1 MPSWAGRRLMH
12 DWVTIELTSQIGTGP
27 MDTTLVRSEP
37 TQAAGTGI
45 VVLFTATSFLTAS
58 LLFIV
63 QPMVGRMVLPAF
75 GGSPQVWTTS
85 MLFFQTALLVG
96 YGYTHLTTTR
106 LHRGKQPWVHL
117 SVALLPALL
126 LPITLTV
133 APSGRGGITPS
144 FELLAALTVG
154 VAAPFILIATSG
166 PLVQRWFSWTDHP
179 RANDPY
185 FLYAAGNIG
194 SAVGLLSYPFVLEP
208 AFSIEAQSRIWAA
221 GYLTALALLASCAWV
236 VRRSSSRRDQPT
248 VAAARDHQ
256 PSRSRPAVPARVGT
270 TEALDKRRAL
280 RWVGLA
286 FVPSSLMLAATTTLS
301 TDIAAVPLLWI
312 APLGTYLLTFT
323 VAFSIRGPRAYLI
336 ASFLAPAVILAA
348 ITIRPLEFGVPL
360 AVVLQIGLVLVGG
373 LVAHGRL
380 AADRPEPE
388 LLTRFYLLLAVG
400 GALGGLF
407 NSIIAPLLF
416 PTVIE
421 YGIIAFVTLAL
432 VLDWSDLVPRTASW
446 SLPRRLTAQL
456 LVATI
461 PLGFFI
467 IGHGFL
473 AGVAPWILV
482 TLLGAFFIA
491 SLSPPA
497 RGGAVGIAAAL
508 IAFLP
513 QAVLF
518 LDSET
523 VERTFFGVH
532 RVTYVENDVL
542 GLLHGTTLHGT
553 QNTSSEE
560 ARRFPMSYYH
570 PEQPFGDIIRAAG
583 STPNTT
589 IGVLGLGVGGI
600 AAYGQA
606 TQTMVFHEIDP
617 AVIDIAWNQFS
628 FLGDSAADIQVIL
641 GDGRLTLADVRG
653 TYSLLVMDAF
663 TSDAVPV
670 HLLTVEAMREYLDAI
685 TADGVIAVN
694 ISNRYLDLRPVMSA
708 AVEELAID
716 GALLSGD
723 GEPDG
728 ATPSTWVALSANAA
742 LIDELRASGWA
753 ELPPEQQL
761 WTDQR
766 SSLFSVL
773 R

>member
-1 MPSWAGRRLMH
+1 
-12 DWVTIELTSQIGTGP
+12 

-58 LLFIV
+58 LLFLV

-106 LHRGKQPWVHL
+106 LQRRTQPWLHL
-117 SVALLPALL
+117 VVALLPVLL
-126 LPITLTV
+126 LPIALTV
-133 APSGRGGITPS
+133 APSGRGGIAPS
-144 FELLAALTVG
+144 LELLAALAIG

-194 SAVGLLSYPFVLEP
+194 SAAGLLAYPFLLEP
-208 AFSIEAQSRIWAA
+208 AFSIEVQSRIWAA
-221 GYLTALALLASCAWV
+221 GYVAALVLLTSCAWM
-236 VRRSSSRRDQPT
+236 VRRSARRLEHPTLAPVERPETSGTHAHAPEAVGVEQP
-248 VAAARDHQ
+248 
-256 PSRSRPAVPARVGT
+256 
-270 TEALDKRRAL
+270 LDARRAV

-323 VAFSIRGPRAYLI
+323 VAFSVRGPRAYRI

-348 ITIRPLEFGVPL
+348 ITIRPLAFGVAL

-380 AADRPEPE
+380 AADRPEPG

-446 SLPRRLTAQL
+446 SLPRRITAQL

-461 PLGFFI
+461 PLGFFM

-473 AGVAPWILV
+473 AGIAPWIV
-482 TLLGAFFIA
+482 IALLAAFVIA
-491 SLSPPA
+491 SLSPSA
-497 RGGAVGIAAAL
+497 RGGAIGITAAL

-513 QAVLF
+513 HAVLV
-518 LDSET
+518 LDSES

-532 RVTYVENDVL
+532 RVTYVEDDLL
-542 GLLHGTTLHGT
+542 GLMHGTTLHGT

-560 ARRFPMSYYH
+560 ARRSPMSYYH

-583 STPNTT
+583 STPDST

-617 AVIDIAWNQFS
+617 AVVDIAWNQFS

-694 ISNRYLDLRPVMSA
+694 ISNRYLDLRPIMSA

-742 LIDELRASGWA
+742 IMDELRASGWA
-753 ELPPEQQL
+753 DLPPEQQL